1 MVQRVTIVG
10 AGVSGRALALFAS
23 RGGARVFVTEER
35 GELAPE
41 TAKLFGRTGIE
52 WECGGHT
59 PRCCECDL
67 MVVGSG
73 VPEKSPAVAMARERG
88 IPVRGELDYIAPFLR
103 GKLIAVTG
111 TNGKTTCA
119 SLVAHI
125 LRGNGLNAVAAGN
138 IGEPLASH
146 AGIEYDAI
154 VAELSSFQ
162 LHWNTKLRPD
172 VAVLTNLAPDHIDW
186 HSGYENYVADKRK
199 IFLPKAGS
207 WAIVHASEVPHVPQ
221 GRMYAALGGGRGARI
236 LVERGRVV
244 LEKDGDSRVLF
255 HADTLPL
262 IGSHNV
268 ENAAMSAAAA
278 VLAFPRIDVEK
289 TLPSYRPPRHRCEKV
304 GTVGGVLYVDDSK
317 GTNVAAAATALR
329 SVPGR
334 KVVILG
340 GQGKG
345 ESYETLAAVVKEQ
358 AFAAV
363 VIGSEAPAICEAL
376 AAAGFT
382 RFTRAANMEDAV
394 ACAAACAKEGD
405 TVLLSPACT
414 SWDMYRNF
422 NERGDHFAALVR
434 KLRTDAADSALLQ
447 L

>member
-1 MVQRVTIVG
+1 MEKRVTVVG

-23 RGGARVFVTEER
+23 RLGAKVFVTESAP
-35 GELAPE
+35 ELAPGC
-41 TAKLFGRTGIE
+41 ARLFEESGIE

-59 PRCCECDL
+59 PRCCECGA

-73 VPEKSPAVAMARERG
+73 VRPDSPAVTMAREKNV
-88 IPVRGELDYIAPFLR
+88 PVIGELDFVAPSLS

-111 TNGKTTCA
+111 TNGKTTCT
-119 SLVAHI
+119 SLIAHI

-138 IGEPLASH
+138 IGEPLAAR
-146 AGIEYDAI
+146 AGARYDAI

-162 LHWNTKLRPD
+162 LCWNTRLAPD

-186 HSGYENYVADKRK
+186 HGGYEKYVADKCK
-199 IFLPKAGS
+199 IFLPKEGG
-207 WAIVHASEVPHVPQ
+207 WAVAHASDAWRVPD
-221 GRMYAALGGGRGARI
+221 GRKICALGG
-236 LVERGRVV
+236 ERTPRVV
-244 LEKDGDSRVLF
+244 IDGERVALIKDGAGQTLF
-255 HADTLPL
+255 RTRSLPL

-278 VLAFPRIDVEK
+278 ALAFDGIDVEK

-304 GTVGGVLYVDDSK
+304 AIVGGVLYVDDSK
-317 GTNVAAAATALR
+317 GTNVAAAVTALR
-329 SVPGR
+329 SIPGR

-345 ESYETLAAVVKEQ
+345 ETYGTLAAAVKER

-363 VIGSEAPAICEAL
+363 VIGSEAPALCAAL
-376 AAAGFT
+376 AAAGMTNFA
-382 RFTRAANMEDAV
+382 RAAGMEEAV
-394 ACAAACAKEGD
+394 ARAAAFAEPGD

-414 SWDMYRNF
+414 SWDMYKNF
-422 NERGDHFAALVR
+422 NERGDHFAALVG
-434 KLRTDAADSALLQ
+434 KLRPDAAGGAVLQ